1 MLAILG
7 PITHISYHCNTK
19 DGEQHISCHPTELR
33 FPWCSGGISLA
44 RQWTGLQSPR
54 TYITL
59 AVRLLIAHIL
69 CQYLSES

>member
-1 MLAILG
+1 MLATLG

-19 DGEQHISCHPTELR
+19 DDEQRISCHPTELR
-33 FPWCSGGISLA
+33 LPWHNSGISLA

-54 TYITL
+54 KYITL

-69 CQYLSES
+69 C